1 MSTPIGTP
9 PSILHINLG
18 GASLVVPPRSEECFI
33 AGMAGEPG
41 VETRYKLTKIKDFL
55 DEGGLAVCVA
65 EAGVTGDTVSEGLRA
80 ALEPHRVF
88 QHGAKS
94 GILNHSVMMVIN
106 MGQKVGRVIRDPQRS
121 GRAMAVDL
129 IGPGGR
135 ASRGKQKIFRIA
147 ELYLPSGLDGTVGII
162 PANTAWTS
170 KGALRRIEADRL
182 ARLTNKWS
190 QGLEMMVVMG
200 DLNETYRKQ
209 DRLSAVGSLNGAPK
223 GAPTL
228 SRMLN
233 HGFVD
238 LFPLARKEEKGWT
251 SFRADGAK
259 SRIDYGLASSALA
272 GWLSNHPDSW
282 DCFPRH
288 RWRDRVETG
297 MTGHYHAALQV
308 DLPREVWGL
317 AMPLQRKFKRNWV
330 NMSGVPNRKKLKIAK
345 LVQSKLEPMIP
356 EVTEALRHADVCGTQ
371 VPPEQWRKQQG
382 KVLESLQK
390 KVLGSVNSV
399 VDEVCPRKRRRKK
412 EFSNNFRAISLAWRV
427 CNWLDRG
434 SGNQSCTSRLRK
446 ALNKTSYQDNRWVP
460 PDLSRRWSK
469 WTMDVLK
476 FMKHPEPGELWKG
489 KIRTEAAGIQ
499 AAFKANRSRM
509 REAGGSASDRV
520 TRLFDSGPRGRGEAL
535 RILASEAASSDLSS
549 VREADGQII
558 RDPAIYVEKAADI
571 VAAPFSLGIHIDK
584 RTGEVSHLR
593 GPGRHHLKPRHWQR
607 GSYSVV
613 ARGRL
618 PEWWAEKYRWG
629 AKREAVGKF
638 TNLTTRVSTDEA
650 WSQVRKS
657 KSGTAPGHD
666 YRVLKGDLSDH
677 LPVLQNAPT
686 TAALVILTALVN
698 MGLCLAMVTPFMKLG
713 LVTMTPKVMLTEP
726 CHQPRI
732 RCARLRSFRPSSESQ
747 TESLMRGFLG

>member
-1 MSTPIGTP
+1 MMVGNRSRVSRLVPIRTGASVNRMRAAVVSDPRWERMGVDMVIGIAEITDWDGKNRVDYDKHRRIWATGKVPGIQLVRKNVVPMATEKGHPARDGKSGGQRDPLDLPPSASPMVVNLILPPPQGEGPPQPVPETPPGPQMSTPIGTP

-33 AGMAGEPG
+33 AGMSGEPG

-162 PANTAWTS
+162 PANTVWTS

-182 ARLTNKWS
+182 ARLTNEWS

-209 DRLSAVGSLNGAPK
+209 DRLSAVGSLKGAPK

-259 SRIDYGLASSALA
+259 SRIDYGLASPALA
-272 GWLSNHPDSW
+272 GWLLNHPDSW
-282 DCFPRH
+282 DCFTRPCWDH

-317 AMPLQRKFKRNWV
+317 AMPLQRKFKRN
-330 NMSGVPNRKKLKIAK
+330 
-345 LVQSKLEPMIP
+345 
-356 EVTEALRHADVCGTQ
+356 
-371 VPPEQWRKQQG
+371 
-382 KVLESLQK
+382 
-390 KVLGSVNSV
+390 
-399 VDEVCPRKRRRKK
+399 
-412 EFSNNFRAISLAWRV
+412 
-427 CNWLDRG
+427 
-434 SGNQSCTSRLRK
+434 
-446 ALNKTSYQDNRWVP
+446 
-460 PDLSRRWSK
+460 
-469 WTMDVLK
+469 
-476 FMKHPEPGELWKG
+476 
-489 KIRTEAAGIQ
+489 
-499 AAFKANRSRM
+499 
-509 REAGGSASDRV
+509 
-520 TRLFDSGPRGRGEAL
+520 
-535 RILASEAASSDLSS
+535 
-549 VREADGQII
+549 
-558 RDPAIYVEKAADI
+558 
-571 VAAPFSLGIHIDK
+571 
-584 RTGEVSHLR
+584 
-593 GPGRHHLKPRHWQR
+593 
-607 GSYSVV
+607 
-613 ARGRL
+613 
-618 PEWWAEKYRWG
+618 
-629 AKREAVGKF
+629 
-638 TNLTTRVSTDEA
+638 
-650 WSQVRKS
+650 
-657 KSGTAPGHD
+657 
-666 YRVLKGDLSDH
+666 
-677 LPVLQNAPT
+677 
-686 TAALVILTALVN
+686 
-698 MGLCLAMVTPFMKLG
+698 
-713 LVTMTPKVMLTEP
+713 
-726 CHQPRI
+726 
-732 RCARLRSFRPSSESQ
+732 
-747 TESLMRGFLG
+747 